1 MSCERAL
8 NFDQRKTFPKTIS
21 QQEFDYDFFTS
32 LPRILADDFS
42 LSSLKL
48 KRGILS
54 PLTK

>member
-21 QQEFDYDFFTS
+21 QQEFDYEFFTS

-54 PLTK
+54 P